1 MNIHTIF
8 IVHLL
13 LYLSAF
19 HENCKNAHLK
29 HLCFWLYIF
38 FLPQSSPFVLL
49 CWHFVFQSWY
59 NSRRPKFFKKKN
71 RKVRYT
77 FILTPDELY
86 QFAVIPSHTD
96 YGHPMKVQIKEIWN
110 CGPMWQTKYA
120 SAVPKNSGL
129 GFDFQPCSEG
139 NFFTSHICLHW

>member
-59 NSRRPKFFKKKN
+59 NSRRSKFFKKKRLEKWGIPLSWHLMSYIN
-71 RKVRYT
+71 LLWSLHTRTTDIQWRHKSKKSE
-77 FILTPDELY
+77 ILGRCGKQNMLWLY
-86 QFAVIPSHTD
+86 LKIRD
-96 YGHPMKVQIKEIWN
+96 
-110 CGPMWQTKYA
+110 
-120 SAVPKNSGL
+120 
-129 GFDFQPCSEG
+129 
-139 NFFTSHICLHW
+139 CLHTSACRVVWKSENM